1 MKRHPFEP
9 ARLISGV
16 TALTLGTGYG
26 LDALGVW
33 DAPGPWL
40 LLALPA
46 GLLLSGITAA
56 VWATIRRHRT
66 DRTDHA
72 NRTDRTDRTEE
83 APTTQHP

>member
-16 TALTLGTGYG
+16 TALTLGAGYG
-26 LDALGVW
+26 LDALDVW

-56 VWATIRRHRT
+56 VWATIRRHHA
-66 DRTDHA
+66 DHV
-72 NRTDRTDRTEE
+72 DRTDRTEE

>member
-1 MKRHPFEP
+1 MKRHSFEP

-16 TALTLGTGYG
+16 TALTLGMGYG

-56 VWATIRRHRT
+56 VWATARRH
-66 DRTDHA
+66 HA
-72 NRTDRTDRTEE
+72 ARTEE
-83 APTTQHP
+83 APTAQHS

>member
-9 ARLISGV
+9 TRLISGV
-16 TALTLGTGYG
+16 TALALGTGYG

-56 VWATIRRHRT
+56 VWATVRRH
-66 DRTDHA
+66 HA
-72 NRTDRTDRTEE
+72 DRTDRTEE
-83 APTTQHP
+83 AATTQHS

>member
-16 TALTLGTGYG
+16 TALTLGTAYG
-26 LDALGVW
+26 LDALGVRE
-33 DAPGPWL
+33 APGPWL
-40 LLALPA
+40 LLILPA

-56 VWATIRRHRT
+56 VWTTARRHRA
-66 DRTDHA
+66 DRA
-72 NRTDRTDRTEE
+72 DRADRAEE

>member
-46 GLLLSGITAA
+46 GLLLSGLTAA
-56 VWATIRRHRT
+56 VWATFRRH
-66 DRTDHA
+66 
-72 NRTDRTDRTEE
+72 RTDRTDRTEE

>member
-26 LDALGVW
+26 LDALDVW

-72 NRTDRTDRTEE
+72 NRTDRAEE